1 MGWVARIDTPRRV
14 LEQRTT
20 ATVSAPSVL
29 DLTFVELGTD
39 GRFLAVS
46 CDLPAWVTFYATAAA
61 RTADAQ
67 RSVNEDPP
75 LSAGVLL
82 DLLFEGETALLTPAP
97 GSTYSN
103 GETPLQARI
112 WARVRTE
119 LAVPHA
125 VTVSVSSL
133 VEHDTVPGA
142 VV

>member
-20 ATVSAPSVL
+20 ATVSAPSAL

-39 GRFLAVS
+39 GRFLAVG
-46 CDLPAWVTFYATAAA
+46 CDVPAWVTFYATAAA
-61 RTADAQ
+61 RAADADRPIEQ
-67 RSVNEDPP
+67 DPP

-82 DLLFEGETALLTPAP
+82 DLRFDAGTPWLQPAP

-103 GETPLQARI
+103 AETPLRGRI

-119 LAVPHA
+119 LALPHA
-125 VTVSVSSL
+125 ATVAVRAL
-133 VEHDTVPGA
+133 VEHDTVPLA
-142 VV
+142 S

>member
-1 MGWVARIDTPRRV
+1 MEWVPRIDTPRRV
-14 LEQRTT
+14 LEERTT

-39 GRFLAVS
+39 GRFLAVG
-46 CDLPAWVTFYATAAA
+46 CDVPAWVSFYATAAA

-67 RSVNEDPP
+67 RPVTEDPP

-82 DLLFEGETALLTPAP
+82 DLLFDAETPWLFPAP

-103 GETPLQARI
+103 GETPLQGRI

-125 VTVSVSSL
+125 ATVSVRAL
-133 VEHDTVPGA
+133 VEHDTVPVA
-142 VV
+142 VS